1 MSAAATDL
9 VRMRVAAGAPVG
21 RDLALSPRVARAVAV
36 ADAVGASVLDAIDAA
51 AVAEDDEARA
61 RRAVAVAS
69 AQTRVVAGGMVVAP
83 VVLVPALG
91 RLVGADLAAFY
102 GAPVGRLVLAVGLGL
117 LGLGAATAVAL
128 VRRVGRP
135 RGSGRHG
142 ADGPAGRTRAV
153 ALAAGAAAAVL
164 VGPGLALPVTVAG
177 LVVAGRRAPAAD
189 PVGVDEPVDLIAA
202 ALTGSVGVPSALRMV
217 ADLVPTVAE
226 ELRRLALALE
236 LGLRPGDASTSAPPG
251 GAVARFAQVLVHAEA
266 MGAPPAPALRRL
278 AADLRADEL
287 ARVLAA
293 AERLPAQ
300 LTVPTTLFL
309 LPATVLL
316 VGAPIV
322 HAGLS
327 ATAW

>member
-21 RDLALSPRVARAVAV
+21 HDLALSPRVARAVAV

-51 AVAEDDEARA
+51 AVAEDDEARS

-91 RLVGADLAAFY
+91 RLVGADLGAFY
-102 GAPVGRLVLAVGLGL
+102 RAPVGRLVLAVGLGL
-117 LGLGAATAVAL
+117 LALGAATAVVL

-135 RGSGRHG
+135 R
-142 ADGPAGRTRAV
+142 AAGRQRAAGRARAA
-153 ALAAGAAAAVL
+153 ALAAGAAAALL
-164 VGPGLALPVTVAG
+164 VGPAVALPVTVAG
-177 LVVAGRRAPAAD
+177 LVAAARRSPVTD
-189 PVGVDEPVDLIAA
+189 PLGVDEPIDLIAA

-217 ADLVPTVAE
+217 ADLVPTVAV

-236 LGLRPGDASTSAPPG
+236 LGLRPGDAAASAPPG
-251 GAVARFAQVLVHAEA
+251 GALARLARVLVHAEA

-287 ARVLAA
+287 TRVLAA

-322 HAGLS
+322 HAGLA